1 MSLIERVHESSIY
14 GRRIGALAQA
24 LAPLLPASG
33 RILDV
38 GCGDGLLDSILMQE
52 RGGDAQIEG
61 LDVLL
66 RPKTHIPV
74 SLFDGKTIPFPDR
87 SFDTVMFVDVL
98 HHTDDPA
105 VLLAEAR
112 RVSRNHIV
120 IKDHLL
126 EGFLA
131 GSTLRFMDWVGN
143 ARHSVRLPYNYWT
156 REQWSRAFAAL
167 NVDVRVMNDRL
178 ALYPPLLN
186 QLFGRSLHFVAQLGV
201 S

>member
-1 MSLIERVHESSIY
+1 LSLIERVHESSIY
-14 GRRIGALAQA
+14 GRRIGALARA

-87 SFDTVMFVDVL
+87 SFYTVMFVDVL
-98 HHTDDPA
+98 HHTDDPS

-131 GSTLRFMDWVGN
+131 GPTLRFMDWVGN

-167 NVDVRVMNDRL
+167 NVEVRVMNDRL